1 MYYTAQEGFLRYSA
15 VLSMTPCACTPS
27 LRRSLLGLLICL
39 LLPCTSRAQPDPD
52 PLRLLN
58 PRQVGD
64 NFLYVVSTP
73 TRMETADYLRLVG
86 FAGLTTSVI
95 AALDR
100 PIYRHAHGAG
110 TPPTTRI
117 PHDLA
122 SLGRVYDQIGPSN
135 FVFGAAGALAAGGL
149 ITRDNKSIRTS
160 IRMMEAVL
168 FTQLITGALKET
180 IGRARPFTG
189 QGPMHAEL
197 LDIEFSNGHAAR
209 SMPSGHT
216 SKIFAAASVVA
227 HQYDAWWVKAPV
239 YATAASAGIQR
250 IESGKHWFS
259 DVVLGAALGYF
270 VGAALTSEGAQPKRR
285 GLVYAPILSF
295 RSVGLSVRF

>member
-1 MYYTAQEGFLRYSA
+1 MTSPFCTSFLERGL
-15 VLSMTPCACTPS
+15 LS
-27 LRRSLLGLLICL
+27 LLICL
-39 LLPCTSRAQPDPD
+39 LLPCASYAQPDP
-52 PLRLLN
+52 N
-58 PRQVGD
+58 PRHLLTPRHIGD
-64 NFLYVVSTP
+64 NFLYVVSAP
-73 TRMETADYLRLVG
+73 TRMERADYLRLVG
-86 FAGLTTSVI
+86 FAGLTTSVV
-95 AALDR
+95 AALDQ

-110 TPPTTRI
+110 EPPSTRI
-117 PHDLA
+117 PHHLA
-122 SLGRVYDQIGPSN
+122 GLGRVYDQIGPSN

-149 ITRDNKSIRTS
+149 IAGDNKSIRTS

-180 IGRARPFTG
+180 IGRTRPFTG
-189 QGPMHAEL
+189 QGPMHADL

-227 HQYDAWWVKAPV
+227 HQYDSWWVKAPV

-270 VGAALTSEGAQPKRR
+270 VGAALTSEGAQPKHR
-285 GLVYAPILSF
+285 GIVYDPIVSF